1 LSISEEQV
9 ALLRSLEED
18 NKVMTLEDF
27 ACEEV
32 K

>member
-1 LSISEEQV
+1 MSEEQV

-18 NKVMTLEDF
+18 NKVMTIEDF
-27 ACEEV
+27 TYEEV